1 MDTNL
6 LEKDLVYKICGCA
19 MSIMNALGHGLREK
33 TYENALCVEFDFQKI
48 AYSKQAIYPVFYREI
63 KIDEFIPD
71 LVVENRI
78 IVDLKTVDSIIDEH
92 RGQILNYLRITGLKV
107 GILLNFR
114 HPKLEWERLVLS
126 DKKL

>member
-1 MDTNL
+1 
-6 LEKDLVYKICGCA
+6 
-19 MSIMNALGHGLREK
+19 MSVLNCLGHGLREK
-33 TYENALCVEFDFQKI
+33 TYENALCLEFEFNKI
-48 AYSKQAIYPVFYREI
+48 CYRKQAVYPVYYREVM
-63 KIDEFIPD
+63 IDEFIPD

-107 GILLNFR
+107 GLLLNFS